1 MRLTI
6 VPDDSFVAVDGDG
19 SHHPLDL
26 SQCGIPADV
35 HALQW
40 FDSRGWI
47 EFDDPV
53 DPFSPKPP
61 NEDIYSLPEW
71 ALACVGVWELWT
83 PPAPPEP
90 APAPE
95 QPTTTGTQTI

>member
-6 VPDDSFVAVDGDG
+6 IPDDSFVSVDGDG
-19 SHHPLDL
+19 THQPLDL
-26 SQCGIPADV
+26 SQCAIPQEV

-47 EFDDPV
+47 EFDDSV
-53 DPFSPKPP
+53 DPFAPKPP
-61 NEDIYSLPEW
+61 NEEIAALPAW
-71 ALACVGVWELWT
+71 AENCVAVWNAWT

-90 APAPE
+90 VITN
-95 QPTTTGTQTI
+95 PTV

>member
-6 VPDDSFVAVDGDG
+6 IPDDNYVAVDGNG
-19 SHHPLDL
+19 SHQPLDL
-26 SQCGIPADV
+26 TSCKIPEDV

-40 FDSRGWI
+40 YENRGWI

-71 ALACVGVWELWT
+71 ALACVDVWEAWT

-90 APAPE
+90 PVPPVA
-95 QPTTTGTQTI
+95 